1 MEKNIQKPL
10 SVIDA
15 LFGGFELVF
24 SHPWIL
30 LVPVAVDLFLWMG
43 PRITAAPV
51 FQQFISWVGT
61 IQPPNSTPEMAQ
73 GLETAKRQ
81 WLALG
86 DNFNVFSIAA
96 IFALG
101 MPTLMSWQAPNASFL
116 GAQPHGYAIADG
128 VILAELLALMV
139 VTGVFVGSVYLEVIA
154 RVVRRETSGPVE
166 FVSHTLKSYV
176 SVAAL
181 ILAEGILLVL
191 ILLPFLLT
199 AMLVSLFSQE
209 VGQFVLLLGMMLVM
223 WAGLYLL
230 FSVFAIFVSGAN
242 LWQAVVSSVTVFRYN
257 YWSALGLICLV
268 YLIGVGF
275 QIIWQSLTGTALG
288 ALGADI
294 GNAFL
299 VSSLIA
305 ALMLFYQDRITWLN
319 RIREQIRQQK
329 PM

>member
-1 MEKNIQKPL
+1 MEKNIQKP
-10 SVIDA
+10 IGIIEA
-15 LFGGFELVF
+15 LYGGFELVF

-30 LVPVAVDLFLWMG
+30 LVPVALDLFLWMG
-43 PRITAAPV
+43 PRVTAAPV
-51 FQQFISWVGT
+51 FQQFITWVAT
-61 IQPPNSTPEMAQ
+61 LQPPNSTPEMAQ
-73 GLETAKRQ
+73 GLESAKRQ

-101 MPTLMSWQAPNASFL
+101 MPTLMGLQAPSASFL
-116 GAQPHGYAIADG
+116 SSQPHGYAIADG
-128 VILAELLALMV
+128 VTLAELLALMV
-139 VTGVFVGSVYLEVIA
+139 VMGIFVGSVYLEVIA
-154 RVVRRETSGPVE
+154 RAVRRETSGPIE
-166 FVSHTLKSYV
+166 FVSQTLKSYV
-176 SVAAL
+176 SVGAL

-191 ILLPFLLT
+191 MFLPFLLS

-209 VGQFVLLLGMMLVM
+209 IGQFVLLLGMMLVM

-275 QIIWQSLTGTALG
+275 QIIWQSLTGTAWG